1 MIIKINPLESTI
13 DIFYENYVHIHGF
26 LKLETEYDDKLYFI
40 IVQVVTIQ
48 TIADYVLTRQKLKN
62 VKMTDY
68 IKAELES
75 ELQYVVQGRP
85 IICSNIDKKTNQV
98 EHHTFNVFFIVED
111 LMERNI
117 IKPHLLK
124 ISEDQSDKA
133 HYLEQIFNPD
143 GVFMGTLA
151 AESQVKVYFPY
162 RYLNYHFMIA
172 GATGQGKS
180 NLNQIMID
188 GALQH
193 NADVLLN
200 HQGIKISILAIDMHD
215 EYALGC
221 NHYGLLDIAEV
232 TGNNEELLGDWF
244 YLYPNGSVAP
254 LELNAVSRPC
264 IISYEDILP
273 QDLFATGTFNDLQ
286 AGAVYSAYYHFR
298 DEDTNYIDVLIKG
311 ETAAIPGGHDPKTYD
326 AVRRRLFWLENSR
339 MYQLEGNSMLHEI
352 VNRLENG
359 SVIILNVSLL
369 SSKEHFLFNSVLAR
383 TLFEIRKALKSSND
397 FTTFETRLGETLPF
411 YFLENYRQFLKGNY
425 LKTATQLKRP
435 EEVPIIIFTI
445 EEAPTILSSDVMR
458 LSSVFSDISRMGRKF
473 NLALEVISQQY
484 SPIDD
489 TIIQN
494 MNTVINL
501 PLRSE
506 KEKST
511 AAKMLG
517 GGISMNDVESLTGT
531 RGIALVSGIWLT
543 NFQKLKIP
551 LYDDYFESV
560 SKSIFQGFAR
570 KMSDRSPP
578 DTELP

>member
-13 DIFYENYVHIHGF
+13 DIFYENYVHVHGF
-26 LKLETEYDDKLYFI
+26 IKLEAENDENVYVI
-40 IVQVVTIQ
+40 IVQVIAIQ
-48 TIADYVLTRQKLKN
+48 TISDYVMTRQKLKN

-85 IICSNIDKKTNQV
+85 IICTIINKKSNQV
-98 EHHTFNVFFIVED
+98 EHNTFNVFFIVED
-111 LMERNI
+111 LMEKNI

-151 AESQVKVYFPY
+151 AENQVKVYFPY

-180 NLNQIMID
+180 NLNQIIID

-193 NADVLLN
+193 NANVLLN

-221 NHYGLLDIAEV
+221 NNYGLIDIAEA
-232 TGNNEELLGDWF
+232 TDNNEELLGDWF

-298 DEDTNYIDVLIKG
+298 DKDTNYIDALIKG
-311 ETAAIPGGHDPKTYD
+311 ETEDLPGGHDTRTYD
-326 AVRRRLFWLENSR
+326 AIRRRLFWLENSR
-339 MYQLEGNSMLHEI
+339 MYQLEGNSTLHEI

-359 SVIILNVSLL
+359 SIIILNVSLL

-397 FTTFETRLGETLPF
+397 FATFESRLVDTLPS
-411 YFLENYRQFLKGNY
+411 YFLHNYRQFLEANY
-425 LKTATQLKRP
+425 MKTADQLKRP
-435 EEVPIIIFTI
+435 DEVPIIIFTI

-506 KEKST
+506 KEKTT

-551 LYDDYFESV
+551 LYDNYFEGV
-560 SKSIFQGFAR
+560 SKSIFQNFAR
-570 KMSDRSPP
+570 EMSNRSPP